1 MRCPSCDHDNRAE
14 RRFCAECGAA
24 LAPVC
29 ASCGASNQPGEKF
42 CGGCGRRLDVSAAHP
57 SPDAQAPEADALGAG
72 SRRQLTVLFCDLV
85 GSTELSARLDPED
98 LRALVQR
105 YQGEA
110 GDVVARYGGHVAQY
124 LGDGVVVYFGFPE
137 AHENDPERAV
147 RAGLEIVEVV
157 GAADARLAVRVGI
170 HTGLVVVAE
179 MGGGER
185 ADTVALG
192 ETPNVA
198 ARVQALATPGTVV
211 VTAATHRLVAGLF
224 IVEEGGTHE
233 LKGVPRP
240 VAVYRVVAPTGVR
253 GRLDVAARHGLTPF
267 VGRESERRL
276 LVDRWEQARDG
287 DGQVVQV
294 VGEAGI
300 GKSRL
305 VQTLREHLTSSGEPH
320 VWVECVASPF
330 FTNTPFY
337 PVVEMLRQALAWRGD
352 ESDEERLASL
362 EQALALAR
370 QVIRDAIPLLAPL
383 LGLALPDRRYAPAA
397 GPPDQQRRR
406 LLAMLASWCT
416 GTARTQPAVM
426 VVEDLHWVD
435 PSTVELL
442 TLLVDQGATV
452 PLLLVYTARPEFRA
466 PWALRA
472 HHTQVTLNRLGRRH
486 TREMARQVGT
496 RAALTDEVVEAVA
509 GRTDGVPLF
518 VEELVKA
525 VIEAGRGGTGH
536 EIPTTLAD
544 SLMAR
549 LDRLGPAK
557 EVAQEA
563 AVLGREF
570 SYALL
575 RAVSPHG
582 EREVEEALRKLA
594 DAELLYVRGV
604 PPEATYLFKHAL
616 VQDAAYQS
624 LLRAR
629 RRELHRRVGE
639 VLTAEFRPL
648 ADERPELLAQHWSEA
663 GESLRA
669 VEAWQRAGEQT
680 IGRGAHAEAAAH
692 FRSGLDVLALL
703 DESPERDRREVGLQ
717 VTLGQ
722 ALMVARGYS
731 AEETADAFRRARE
744 LGLRLGDTPGLANVL
759 FGLGTS
765 AISRGRLRE
774 TRALAD
780 EMLRVA
786 EAADDRIARV
796 WAYQLHGFVSRPMG
810 ELARADEEFD
820 RTLGLYEETPG
831 PWVPYDPSIPALAWR
846 ALVAA
851 EMGRAD
857 TARRFVQ
864 EGLARARQSTNPF
877 DVAWAHTGAV
887 TLHTQLR
894 EPEETHLHV
903 RAIIAIAGEHGFEI
917 FAGVG
922 EMMRGHAFLQAGD
935 LAQGIQVTRAGLAR
949 LRAIGTIL
957 NAAGSLAALGESLVD
972 GGAVDE
978 ARATVD
984 EAEEAIGEERLLLPR
999 VLTARAKVMAA
1010 AGADPVTTEELYR
1023 EAIAAAQSMG
1033 AKVSE
1038 LGAATGLARFLHAR
1052 GRTAEA
1058 RHLLAPAYAS
1068 FTEGLDT
1075 RDLKDAKALLDDLA

>member
-1 MRCPSCDHDNRAE
+1 
-14 RRFCAECGAA
+14 
-24 LAPVC
+24 
-29 ASCGASNQPGEKF
+29 
-42 CGGCGRRLDVSAAHP
+42 
-57 SPDAQAPEADALGAG
+57 
-72 SRRQLTVLFCDLV
+72 
-85 GSTELSARLDPED
+85 
-98 LRALVQR
+98 
-105 YQGEA
+105 
-110 GDVVARYGGHVAQY
+110 
-124 LGDGVVVYFGFPE
+124 
-137 AHENDPERAV
+137 
-147 RAGLEIVEVV
+147 
-157 GAADARLAVRVGI
+157 
-170 HTGLVVVAE
+170 
-179 MGGGER
+179 
-185 ADTVALG
+185 
-192 ETPNVA
+192 
-198 ARVQALATPGTVV
+198 
-211 VTAATHRLVAGLF
+211 
-224 IVEEGGTHE
+224 
-233 LKGVPRP
+233 
-240 VAVYRVVAPTGVR
+240 
-253 GRLDVAARHGLTPF
+253 
-267 VGRESERRL
+267 
-276 LVDRWEQARDG
+276 
-287 DGQVVQV
+287 
-294 VGEAGI
+294 
-300 GKSRL
+300 
-305 VQTLREHLTSSGEPH
+305 
-320 VWVECVASPF
+320 
-330 FTNTPFY
+330 
-337 PVVEMLRQALAWRGD
+337 MLRQALAWRGD

-362 EQALALAR
+362 ERALALAR
-370 QVIRDAIPLLAPL
+370 QAVEDAVPLLAPL
-383 LGLALPDRRYAPAA
+383 LGLALQDRRYAPAA

-406 LLAMLASWCT
+406 LLATLAAWCT

-452 PLLLVYTARPEFRA
+452 PLLLVYTARPEFRL

-486 TREMARQVGT
+486 TREMARQVGV

-525 VIEAGRGGTGH
+525 VIEAGREGTGH
-536 EIPTTLAD
+536 EIPATLAD

-575 RAVSPHG
+575 RAVSPKS
-582 EREVEEALRKLA
+582 ERDLEEALRKLV

-604 PPEATYLFKHAL
+604 PPEAIYLFKHAL

-629 RRELHRRVGE
+629 RRELHRRVAE

-648 ADERPELLAQHWSEA
+648 ADERPELLAQHWSES

-717 VTLGQ
+717 VALGQ
-722 ALMVARGYS
+722 ALMVARAYS
-731 AEETADAFRRARE
+731 AEETADAFGRARE
-744 LGLRLGDTPGLANVL
+744 LGVRLGDTPELANAL

-765 AISRGRLRE
+765 AITRGRLRE

-786 EAADDRIARV
+786 EAGDDRTARV
-796 WAYQLHGFVSRPMG
+796 WAYQLHGFVSRQMG
-810 ELARADEEFD
+810 ALARADEELD
-820 RTLGLYEETPG
+820 RTLRLYEETPG

-846 ALVAA
+846 AGVAA
-851 EMGRAD
+851 DMGRAD
-857 TARRFVQ
+857 TARRLV
-864 EGLARARQSTNPF
+864 EKGLARARESTNPF
-877 DVAWAHTGAV
+877 DVAWAHLGAGL
-887 TLHTQLR
+887 LHSTLR
-894 EPEETHLHV
+894 EPEETHLHA
-903 RAIIAIAGEHGFEI
+903 RAMIAIADEHGFEP
-917 FAGVG
+917 FVGVG
-922 EMMRGHAFLQAGD
+922 ELLRGQAFLAAGD
-935 LAQGIQVTRAGLAR
+935 LAQGIQAIRAGIAR

-957 NAAGSLAALGESLVD
+957 NTATNFAALGEALVD
-972 GGAVDE
+972 SGAVDE
-978 ARATVD
+978 ARAAVD
-984 EAEEAIGEERLLLPR
+984 EAEEAVGEERLLIPW

-1010 AGADPVTTEELYR
+1010 AGADPAPIEGLYR
-1023 EAIAAAQSMG
+1023 EAIAAAHSMG

-1038 LGAATGLARFLHAR
+1038 LRAATGLARFLRAR
-1052 GRTAEA
+1052 GSTAEA
-1058 RHLLAPAYAS
+1058 RHLLAPVYAS

-1075 RDLKDAKALLDDLA
+1075 RDLKDAKALLDDLT